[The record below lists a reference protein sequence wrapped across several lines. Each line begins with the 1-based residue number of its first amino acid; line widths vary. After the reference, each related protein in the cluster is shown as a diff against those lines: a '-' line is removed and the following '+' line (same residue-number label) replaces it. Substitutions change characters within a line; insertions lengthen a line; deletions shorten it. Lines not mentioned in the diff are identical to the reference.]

1 MSRPTAIT
9 SILQRARSR
18 GLSLIEILVASAIG
32 IIASLAIFQVFAVFE
47 GQKRTTTSGGEAQT
61 SGTLA
66 LFTIERE
73 VRQAGFGMN
82 STDFLGCAVQ
92 GWDQQG
98 GGGGGGAIAPWS
110 FAPLVIAQGAG
121 GTPGIV
127 GTSRTIAGAPDTVTV
142 AYGTGDTLPAPVQIS
157 VGNLGAGDDF
167 VKVIDTYGFRPGER
181 VVIAESGKPCTM
193 AQVSAVPPD
202 PLVGGDTQRI
212 NLQAAAY
219 IDPATSNLLP
229 TRYNNPAGLGTQYT
243 TSGKVYNL
251 GASGSKGYF
260 IQNAQLNVQ
269 ATGAAAAP
277 IYDNIVQLQA
287 EFGKDTNGDG
297 IIDLF
302 EEAAPTNAA
311 QWATV
316 LAVRIAIVARSS
328 LYEKEEVTGLDV
340 QLWEP
345 SAAAPTTAGM
355 VWNPTADE
363 RHYRYKVFQT
373 VVPLRNMIWKP

>member
-1 MSRPTAIT
+1 MRNATN
-9 SILQRARSR
+9 SISHPRRSRSR
-18 GLSLIEILVASAIG
+18 GLSLVEILVASAIG

-82 STDFLGCAVQ
+82 SVDFLGCAVQ
-92 GWDQQG
+92 GWDQVAAA
-98 GGGGGGAIAPWS
+98 AITPWA
-110 FAPLVIAQGAG
+110 FTPLAVTQGAG
-121 GTPGIV
+121 GTLGVPG
-127 GTSRTIAGAPDTVTV
+127 GAKTIAGAPDTLAI
-142 AYGTGDTLPAPVQIS
+142 AYGTGETLPAPVQIS
-157 VGNLGAGDDF
+157 VGTLATSDDF

-181 VVIAESGKPCTM
+181 VVIAETGKPCTM

-202 PLVGGDTQRI
+202 PLVGGDNQKI

-219 IDPATSNLLP
+219 IDPVTGSLLP
-229 TRYNNPAGLGTQYT
+229 TRYNNPAGLGTLYT

-251 GASGSKGYF
+251 GATTSIKVYS
-260 IQNAQLNVQ
+260 IQNAQLLVQ
-269 ATGAAAAP
+269 ATGAAETP
-277 IYDNIVQLQA
+277 IYDNIVQLQVEYA
-287 EFGKDTNGDG
+287 KDTDGNG

-302 EEAAPTNAA
+302 EEAPPLNAA

-316 LAVRIAIVARSS
+316 LAVRIALVSRSS
-328 LYEKEEVTGLDV
+328 LYEKEEVSPATIE
-340 QLWEP
+340 LWKNSDDDP
-345 SAAAPTTAGM
+345 KTAGM
-355 VWNPTADE
+355 EWQLTADE